1 MHQKP
6 VKTTKKG
13 QIKELKVMVG
23 LGESDGKRGFF
34 YF

>member
-13 QIKELKVMVG
+13 EIKELKVMVG
-23 LGESDGKRGFF
+23 LGKSDGKRGFF